1 MGCLTPCDIAA
12 VNQERES
19 WESLITSDRRYT
31 RLSVASAFLAALFV
45 HMMLRE
51 AITHLQASPKGH
63 VLWPGAQVGQRSTIP
78 LKSAC

>member
-45 HMMLRE
+45 HIMLRE
-51 AITHLQASPKGH
+51 AITHCRLLRKVTCSG
-63 VLWPGAQVGQRSTIP
+63 QVPRLVNAP
-78 LKSAC
+78 PFP